1 MDLVFIHG
9 PPAAGKYTVGKAL
22 AALTGYPLFHNHLV
36 VDAVGAVF
44 PFGSPAFVSLR
55 QQFWLAVFEAAAREA
70 RPLIF
75 TFAPEPTVPADF
87 PARAAACVEAHSGR
101 TRYVRLTIEA
111 AEQERRLVAE
121 DRGRFNKLRSVEI
134 LRQLRAAGGAEP
146 PAELTI
152 DTGLHRPEAAARR
165 ILEAL
170 RLEPLA
176 PAAPSGDA

>member
-9 PPAAGKYTVGKAL
+9 PPAAGKFTVGKAL
-22 AALTGYPLFHNHLV
+22 AELTGYPLFHNHLI

-44 PFGSPAFVSLR
+44 PFGSPTFVTLR
-55 QQFWLAVFEAAAREA
+55 QQFWLEVFEAAAREG

-87 PARAAACVEAHSGR
+87 LERTAARVDAHGGR
-101 TRYVRLTIEA
+101 VRYVRLAIDA

-121 DRGRFNKLRSVEI
+121 DRGRFDKLRSVEV
-134 LRQLRAAGGAEP
+134 LRQLRAAGGGVEP

-152 DTGLHRPEAAARR
+152 DTGRHSPQAAARR

-170 RLEPLA
+170 ALPPLA
-176 PAAPSGDA
+176 PA